1 MPRAVPAAAPP
12 MTSFAD
18 GIRAASSPPGWTEPV
33 RSHSVDLEE
42 LPGWARALLDSE
54 RVGHLAFLDEAD
66 LPRVLAV
73 TFAVWEGAV
82 WSAIDRK
89 PKRVPEPARVRRL
102 RRRPEAAFLV
112 DRYDDDWTRLA
123 WGELRGRGAIEPR
136 RPAFGAPARKD
147 PPYGLRAPQGPP
159 PPPGAP
165 RLRFLRA

>member
-89 PKRVPEPARVRRL
+89 PKPRSRARLSRWSPSPHPLLHLLPTPPHPPAGPSPNKSPL
-102 RRRPEAAFLV
+102 TRPS
-112 DRYDDDWTRLA
+112 
-123 WGELRGRGAIEPR
+123 
-136 RPAFGAPARKD
+136 PAHA
-147 PPYGLRAPQGPP
+147 
-159 PPPGAP
+159 
-165 RLRFLRA
+165 